1 MTEEEFRELYPFT
14 VEDNVEWD
22 DMDAFQHVNNK
33 VYFRYFEKIRILY
46 FEDNKLLDLV
56 KEKQLGPILAST
68 QCRFKFPLTYPDNI
82 LIGTSISDLHE
93 DRFLMNYAVYSL
105 GHKRVA
111 AIGDGLI
118 VCYDYAQGEK
128 AMLPESIHSVLK
140 TQVLPNTS
148 S

>member
-1 MTEEEFRELYPFT
+1 MTEKEFRDLYPF
-14 VEDNVEWD
+14 VIEDNVEWD

-105 GHKRVA
+105 GHQKMA
-111 AIGDGLI
+111 AVGDGLI
-118 VCYDYAQGEK
+118 VCYDYAKGEK
-128 AMLPESIHSVLK
+128 AVLPEEIHSVLA
-140 TQVLPNTS
+140 TQAVSNAGK
-148 S
+148 